1 MPIPISFEFFKVFF
15 FAHKRIEKVS
25 YYYTHKYSILEIK
38 SNEKKKY
45 KSTIPSEKIFEFLNF
60 FKNY

>member
-25 YYYTHKYSILEIK
+25 YYYTHKYSISEIK

-45 KSTIPSEKIFEFLNF
+45 KSTIPSEKNL
-60 FKNY
+60 